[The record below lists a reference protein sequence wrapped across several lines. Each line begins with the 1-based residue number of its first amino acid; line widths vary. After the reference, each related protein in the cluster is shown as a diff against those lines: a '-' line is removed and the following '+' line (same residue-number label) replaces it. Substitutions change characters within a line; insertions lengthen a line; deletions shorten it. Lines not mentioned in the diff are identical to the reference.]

1 MNPCPKCGL
10 VHQRDGKATCTAHI
24 RRGERQGQ
32 PCLQYPKEGVPV
44 CRMHGGGAPQVRAAG
59 ERRQEQDRI
68 ATKVGELLEQVAVHD
83 QHPID
88 GLLEAVNRTGNIAR
102 ILHHLANELDLRP
115 QLGVSPDG
123 TIGIGAALYGPDHNL
138 DGRPHVLMDM
148 LRVWTD
154 LHAKA
159 CKLALDAGIDERRL
173 QLEETELDELQ
184 QAVMVGLAAADLTAD
199 QQAAFVQAF
208 AGRLRALETVTVK
221 G

>member
-1 MNPCPKCGL
+1 M
-10 VHQRDGKATCTAHI
+10 HQRDGKPTCTAHI
-24 RRGERQGQ
+24 KRGDRKGQ
-32 PCLQYPKEGVPV
+32 PCLQYPKDGLTV
-44 CRMHGGGAPQVRAAG
+44 CRVHGGGAPQVRAAG
-59 ERRQEQDRI
+59 ERRAEQDRI
-68 ATKVGELLEQVAVHD
+68 ATKVGELLDQVAVHD

-88 GLLEAVNRTGNIAR
+88 GLLEAVHRTGNIAR
-102 ILHHLANELDLRP
+102 ILATLANDLDLRP
-115 QLGVSPDG
+115 QLGVDEHGNVSLGDA
-123 TIGIGAALYGPDHNL
+123 IYGPDHNL

-148 LRVWTD
+148 LRVWTE

-199 QQAAFVQAF
+199 QQAAFLQAF